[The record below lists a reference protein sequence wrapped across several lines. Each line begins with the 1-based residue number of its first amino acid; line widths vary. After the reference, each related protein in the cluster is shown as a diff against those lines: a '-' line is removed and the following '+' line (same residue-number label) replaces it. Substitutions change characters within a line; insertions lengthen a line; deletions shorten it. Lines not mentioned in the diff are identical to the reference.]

1 MKRRL
6 AVAMALL
13 AACSSA
19 GALASGSGE
28 AYLGTWT
35 ARLSLEQM
43 YDGGFDP
50 RLAGS
55 FRLVLRK
62 DGTYTSFNSF
72 DKASRGRFVVSGRRI
87 MLSDDVLCE
96 AGGLRGKGVYTWALA
111 RGKLR
116 LSAVRSDPCGGRW
129 QTLTYPVWTKRT

>member
-6 AVAMALL
+6 AVAGALL
-13 AACSSA
+13 ATYSSA
-19 GALASGSGE
+19 AALASGSEE
-28 AYLGTWT
+28 AYLGTW
-35 ARLSLEQM
+35 ADRVSLEQM
-43 YDGGFDP
+43 YDRGLDP

-55 FRLVLRK
+55 FRLVLRR

-87 MLSDDVLCE
+87 VFSGDVGCAM
-96 AGGLRGKGVYTWALA
+96 AGLQGKGAYTWALA

-116 LSAVRSDPCGGRW
+116 LSVVGSDPCGGRW
-129 QTLTYPVWTKRT
+129 QTLTYPIWTKRT